1 MRSGLRTIA
10 TLTFGNWL
18 SGAYLGLAGFL
29 LLVGA
34 GEDGSQVAGLFA
46 LFLALPTGAAVL
58 AVVDSLGAWAET
70 DAMMW
75 GILLF
80 TYAFQA
86 FLLGL
91 LVRTARRGPGCSS
104 GTALAPDWDNAGRR
118 TSDAAR
124 PLTASQAPSDPPGPR
139 CRRRP

>member
-18 SGAYLGLAGFL
+18 SCAYLGLAGFL
-29 LLVGA
+29 LLLGA
-34 GEDGSQVAGLFA
+34 GEDGSQVAGL
-46 LFLALPTGAAVL
+46 LALCLAVPTGTALL
-58 AVVDSLGAWAET
+58 AVVSSLGAWAET

-91 LVRTARRGPGCSS
+91 LVRTARRGPRMLKRE
-104 GTALAPDWDNAGRR
+104 ALAPGWDNAGRR
-118 TSDAAR
+118 T
-124 PLTASQAPSDPPGPR
+124 PHGN
-139 CRRRP
+139 